1 MTLKQRS
8 SSIAHSSHYYGKSL
22 LGYPLEVFLP
32 SIHQP
37 TGLIL
42 AAKHGDEPET
52 TAILSAALRSIT
64 PDELRYAV
72 ILAANPDGVL
82 RGTRANARGVDLNR
96 NFPTS
101 DWSSNPVFHPGLG
114 DEPISVELSTG
125 SEPASEPETQALLDL
140 VSNLTPQVIISLHAR
155 LGCIDDLRDSE
166 LGRWIAKETEL
177 PLVTDIGYPTPG
189 SFGTWAREND
199 ISLITFEF
207 PDESIG
213 LVRKKFVPILCSL
226 LINERSKV

>member
-8 SSIAHSSHYYGKSL
+8 SSITHTSHCYGKSV

-32 SIHQP
+32 SISQP
-37 TGLIL
+37 SYLIL

-52 TAILSAALRSIT
+52 TTILSAALRSIILN
-64 PDELRYAV
+64 DLRCAV
-72 ILAANPDGVL
+72 ILAANPDGLL

-101 DWSSNPVFHPGLG
+101 DWSSNPVFHPGLRN
-114 DEPISVELSTG
+114 EPISIELSAG
-125 SEPASEPETQALLDL
+125 SEPASEPETQALLAL
-140 VSNLTPQVIISLHAR
+140 VNDLTPKAIISLHAR
-155 LGCIDDLRDSE
+155 LGCIEDFRDSL
-166 LGRWIAKETEL
+166 LGQWIARETGL

-189 SFGTWAREND
+189 SFGTWAREKD
-199 ISLITFEF
+199 IPLITFEF

-213 LVRKKFVPILCSL
+213 FVRKKFVPILCSL
-226 LINERSKV
+226 LTKGENIF